1 MRSPGLGKSKT
12 SRRLYLHTGQTNDL
26 TAQQAAW
33 SGRGMARPVCIS
45 TSMAPRRSGRAF
57 GAMKRLCA
65 YNSLV
70 ALAFVLLWALLVVVE
85 VKVRLFW
92 FLSYIFFG
100 SLPMVFVSFF
110 LASWRALRPT
120 SEHPVGIAGLLSVV
134 MTPIFVIVGVMLVTN
149 FKFMIGG
156 HL

>member
-1 MRSPGLGKSKT
+1 
-12 SRRLYLHTGQTNDL
+12 
-26 TAQQAAW
+26 
-33 SGRGMARPVCIS
+33 
-45 TSMAPRRSGRAF
+45 
-57 GAMKRLCA
+57 MKRLCA

-85 VKVRLFW
+85 VKIRLFW

-100 SLPMVFVSFF
+100 SLPLVFLSFF
-110 LASWRALRPT
+110 FASWRALRPT
-120 SEHPVGIAGLLSVV
+120 SEYPAGIAGLLSVV
-134 MTPIFVIVGVMLVTN
+134 MAPIFIIVGVVLVTN